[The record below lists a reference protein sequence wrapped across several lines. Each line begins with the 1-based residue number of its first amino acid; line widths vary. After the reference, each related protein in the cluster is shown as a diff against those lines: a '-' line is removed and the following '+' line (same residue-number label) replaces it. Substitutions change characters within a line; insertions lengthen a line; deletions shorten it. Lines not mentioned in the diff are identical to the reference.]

1 MVEARTA
8 RSRRTRAAL
17 VDAVHDELR
26 RTGAFTVD
34 QVVERAGCAPATYYA
49 HFPTKDDAVA
59 AAFGTVLDELERL
72 AVSAFGLGDLERLGP
87 AAFARGVE
95 QELVAFF
102 RTESL
107 VFRAALARL
116 SEHRPIRTRY
126 RAAETRVLAT
136 IGGFLEQAE
145 EAGLVPGP
153 RAAERAA
160 AVLVV
165 AQGCNNPRLLRA
177 PDGDP
182 VHDLVALALA
192 ATLLGSPPR

>member
-1 MVEARTA
+1 
-8 RSRRTRAAL
+8 
-17 VDAVHDELR
+17 VDAVHEELR
-26 RTGAFTVD
+26 RTGAFSVD

-59 AAFGTVLDELERL
+59 IAFATVLDDLERL
-72 AVSAFGLGDLERLGP
+72 AGSAFGLDDLVRLGP
-87 AAFARGVE
+87 TAFARRVE
-95 QELVAFF
+95 RELVAFF

-126 RAAETRVLAT
+126 RAAEAAVLAT
-136 IGGFLEQAE
+136 IAGFLDQAEQAG
-145 EAGLVPGP
+145 ALPGP
-153 RAAERAA
+153 GAAGRAE

-177 PDGDP
+177 AAADP